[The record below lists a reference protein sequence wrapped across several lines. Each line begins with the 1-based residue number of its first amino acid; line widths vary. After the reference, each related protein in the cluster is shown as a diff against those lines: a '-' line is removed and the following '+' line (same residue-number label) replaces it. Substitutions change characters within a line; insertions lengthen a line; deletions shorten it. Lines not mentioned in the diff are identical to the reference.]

1 MEISESELAPE
12 PNATVLKEGW
22 LLKCGDS
29 GFLWN
34 KRYFRLTSDLLMW
47 YDDENCDQS
56 RGQLDLREVGSGNQQ
71 LIYAPAVIV
80 SAPNQESWLRFGPG
94 SATQLEIELKCG
106 RIIYLDCTD
115 DARGAKEWFEILYA
129 VILEIRTRMNREKA
143 LHAVLSAKDGL
154 IISHFATFVQKLD
167 CQYEKMP
174 LVMYCID
181 WQRCERYRKEE
192 GKAGARGR
200 EERRATLTA
209 QLVETH
215 LQGGSPLEGVLARD
229 RILCEAWA
237 EKDTAKI
244 YHRATT
250 LLADIMPTFVRSPE
264 YVEFRSKCVE
274 SRLVE
279 ACA

>member
-1 MEISESELAPE
+1 MAPE

-34 KRYFRLTSDLLMW
+34 RRYFRLTSDTLMW
-47 YDDENCDQS
+47 YDDENCDHP
-56 RGQLDLREVGSGNQQ
+56 RGQLDLREVGTGNQQ
-71 LIYAPAVIV
+71 IYAPAVVV
-80 SAPNQESWLRFGPG
+80 SARNQESWLRFATG
-94 SATQLEIELKCG
+94 SATQLEIELKSG
-106 RIIYLDCTD
+106 RTIYLDSTD
-115 DARGAKEWFEILYA
+115 DAQGAKEWFEILYA
-129 VILEIRTRMNREKA
+129 VILEIRTRVNREKA

-154 IISHFATFVQKLD
+154 VISHFASFVQNTVDDKV
-167 CQYEKMP
+167 P

-181 WQRCERYRKEE
+181 WQRCERYKEE
-192 GKAGARGR
+192 EG
-200 EERRATLTA
+200 RRATLSED
-209 QLVETH
+209 LVKTH
-215 LQGGSPLEGVLARD
+215 LQGGSPLEDILARD

-237 EKDTAKI
+237 DKDTAKI
-244 YHRATT
+244 YRRATT